1 MVTQAFNPST
11 WAEAGGSLSVWPV
24 RYYRGSSRIVR
35 VTQRNPVLKNKTK
48 TYRKVP
54 KLAPNVSKTMS
65 LQQERQ
71 EG

>member
-1 MVTQAFNPST
+1 
-11 WAEAGGSLSVWPV
+11 VWPV